1 MRSRMHFRKL
11 AAVALA
17 LFSFGTAVSAQAGPV
32 KTIVGVFSEED
43 PQFAETITLY
53 SDGKYQQAETVKKT
67 SLYRPNSIHGLGLPG
82 VPNLLNDLK
91 RNGTWRV
98 LDKEGGQPIV
108 FKTLASLPKDAVIEV
123 KGAMPFGITWEH
135 QSPYFSHGDRTLPA
149 SSFQVTL
156 PAPAKK

>member
-17 LFSFGTAVSAQAGPV
+17 LFSFGTVIAAQAGPA
-32 KTIVGVFSEED
+32 KTIVAVFSEED
-43 PQFAETITLY
+43 TQFAETITLY
-53 SDGKYQQAETVKKT
+53 SDGRYQQAETEKKK

-135 QSPYFSHGDRTLPA
+135 QSPYFSHGNRTLPA
-149 SSFQVTL
+149 SSFQATP
-156 PAPAKK
+156 PAPPKK